1 MGTQYGQLYVIKLK
15 EKDPL
20 DFSDFWILQIHDYYN
35 GHISNI
41 LLSYNKKILL
51 TCGHDGNIFAFKIND
66 DTSLEEHEVPK
77 LEDSLFIVSLSF
89 SKYFLI

>member
-1 MGTQYGQLYVIKLK
+1 MGTQYGELYVIKLK

-20 DFSDFWILQIHDYYN
+20 DFSDFWILQTHDYYN

-41 LLSYNKKILL
+41 LLSYNEKILL

-66 DTSLEEHEVPK
+66 NISLKEHEVPK
-77 LEDSLFIVSLSF
+77 LEDSLFIVS
-89 SKYFLI
+89 